1 MGDGKGF
8 VAIEGLDGHAS
19 STGREDSVAGF
30 CGEREAEWRAGW
42 EGAGVESSESQFP
55 ADWAFP
61 SSSSPVSVVLCSLMS
76 KEEPCEEGGILQSL
90 HAHQDTQVGGDSS
103 QPGASSPRHN

>member
-1 MGDGKGF
+1 MATPRRLAERIQWLVSVGRGRPSG
-8 VAIEGLDGHAS
+8 GLA
-19 STGREDSVAGF
+19 GRGL
-30 CGEREAEWRAGW
+30 GWR
-42 EGAGVESSESQFP
+42 SSESQFP